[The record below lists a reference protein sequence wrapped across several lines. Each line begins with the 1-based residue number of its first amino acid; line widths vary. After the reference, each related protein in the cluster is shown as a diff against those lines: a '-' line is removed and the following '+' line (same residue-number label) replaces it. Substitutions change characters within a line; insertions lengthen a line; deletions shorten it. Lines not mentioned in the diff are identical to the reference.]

1 MRILT
6 KVLVLAS
13 ALALSSG
20 AEAQTLQQNNEAMFR
35 EMQQARGL
43 SNGEMQKIRQIFAG
57 SSVIGQGNP
66 AVTRRPLTREQLT
79 AKLGKDPKSF
89 YRNSQFERICGEKW
103 MAPLYD
109 PAT

>member
-1 MRILT
+1 MRFLT

-13 ALALSSG
+13 VMASGLTLSSG
-20 AEAQTLQQNNEAMFR
+20 AEAQTLQQNNETMFR

-79 AKLGKDPKSF
+79 AKLGKDPKS
-89 YRNSQFERICGEKW
+89 YSRNSQF
-103 MAPLYD
+103 
-109 PAT
+109 